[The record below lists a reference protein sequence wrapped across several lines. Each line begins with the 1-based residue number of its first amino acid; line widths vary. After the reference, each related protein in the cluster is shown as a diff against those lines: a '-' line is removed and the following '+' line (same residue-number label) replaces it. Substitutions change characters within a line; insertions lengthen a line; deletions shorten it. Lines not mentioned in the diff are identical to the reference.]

1 MNGDLMMKLR
11 RKYPFTAP
19 VIKYDFSSSVNRKT
33 MICPFLSWKK
43 SERKK
48 CIYRVSLTK
57 YVVLHG
63 NFYREIFFDEAFG
76 WGKEHFFK
84 KRRVRWRAC

>member
-1 MNGDLMMKLR
+1 MMKLR

-33 MICPFLSWKK
+33 MICPFLSWKQ

-48 CIYRVSLTK
+48 RIYRVYLAKYVVLTK

-63 NFYREIFFDEAFG
+63 NFYGRKFFMG
-76 WGKEHFFK
+76 GKFF
-84 KRRVRWRAC
+84 